1 MKPSLTRRI
10 AVLLS
15 GYAGRILPRTRDPW
29 AEAMRH
35 EIANIDSD
43 WGALTWAAGC
53 VLASCVERSGM
64 GALLGTWYV
73 RVLLAALILTQVASF
88 LFATALTVA
97 YRGHHLGMAAFLGG
111 FTPGDDYRRFA
122 PLMEQPSWELHA
134 LWVAAS
140 LLFLAAAVGMLRRRV
155 AAFPLFAAAW
165 ALGTLG
171 NLIAESSPVYR
182 QVFSFP
188 QPAPMRD
195 YVIPAASALLPMAI
209 AVALWVHARYVLAQE
224 G

>member
-1 MKPSLTRRI
+1 MKQSLTRRI

-15 GYAGRILPRTRDPW
+15 GYAARILPHTREPW

-53 VLASCVERSGM
+53 VLASCVERSGV

-73 RVLLAALILTQVASF
+73 RALLVALILTQVASF
-88 LFATALTVA
+88 LFATVLTVA

-111 FTPGDDYRRFA
+111 FTPGDDYRRFL
-122 PLMEQPSWELHA
+122 PLMERPSWGLHA
-134 LWVAAS
+134 LWVGAS
-140 LLFLAAAVGMLRRRV
+140 VLFLAAAVQLLRRQV
-155 AAFPLFAAAW
+155 TAFALFAAAW
-165 ALGTLG
+165 ALGTVG

-195 YVIPAASALLPMAI
+195 YVIPAASALLPLAI
-209 AVALWVHARYVLAQE
+209 AVALWAHGRYVPAQE